1 MFYKILP
8 IPFAQS
14 LFGTSCDKTYKRILN
29 VNGAN
34 DNSNNYFPSELIS
47 DNCTILDPVQF
58 TLYPDDQSDKAS
70 FLKSNLSMATNSKI
84 RIEKDFDII
93 ADQICVIGGDHSIA
107 IGTGAG
113 LSTKVDMS
121 KVGLIWV
128 DAHGDFNTSE
138 SSKSKSVTGY
148 PCAINS
154 GIGLK
159 EFTELYNGNFIH
171 KIVQIGIRDVE
182 QSEQINLQKQN
193 VKSYSTL
200 EVEKLGIKTVIQETL
215 LYLESCDYIW
225 LSIDFDSLDAV
236 YFQESETDEPVFGG
250 LTPREL
256 LLITSQVQESSKL
269 KIFELVQL
277 NDVGKQTSLVVLA
290 SRLIELSFGLGK
302 FRYNK

>member
-1 MFYKILP
+1 MSYKILP

-14 LFGTSCDKTYKRILN
+14 LFGTSCSETYKRILN

-34 DNSNNYFPSELIS
+34 DNSKDYFPSELIS
-47 DNCTILDPVQF
+47 NNCDILDPIEF
-58 TLYPDDQSDKAS
+58 TLYPDDEPGKAS
-70 FLKSNLSMATNSKI
+70 FLKSNLSMAINSKA
-84 RIEKDFDII
+84 RIKDELDI
-93 ADQICVIGGDHSIA
+93 DQDQLCIIGGDHSIA

-113 LSTKVDMS
+113 LSTKIDMS
-121 KVGLIWV
+121 KVGLIWI
-128 DAHGDFNTSE
+128 DAHGDFNTAE

-154 GIGLK
+154 GIGIE
-159 EFTELYNGNFIH
+159 EFTNLYDNNFIQ

-182 QSEQINLQKQN
+182 EMEQSNLQNQN
-193 VKSYSTL
+193 IKTYSTI
-200 EVEKLGIKTVIQETL
+200 EVENLGMTKIIQEAL
-215 LYLESCDYIW
+215 QYLEPCDYIW

-236 YFQESETDEPVFGG
+236 YFEKLETDEPVFGG

-277 NDVGKQTSLVVLA
+277 NDVGKQTNLVVLA